1 MGIKAS
7 IEAVHL
13 VGIGGSGMSGLARM
27 LHEIGVRVSGSDQKE
42 NARTRELAALGIDVR
57 TGAQIGEGGL
67 PDLESGWLVRSA
79 AVPDHDPE
87 LSEARK
93 REYTCLLYS
102 EAVGRLSQG
111 LKTLSIAGT
120 HGKTSTTAMTV
131 SALRGSR
138 LDPSYLVGGKMT
150 DLEGNGHGGQSDLFV
165 VEACEFN
172 RSFHDIR
179 PTIAAIL
186 NLEQDHFD
194 CYPSREDLEES
205 FALYARNIRPGGSLL
220 LHEDVGSRVLRLLPA
235 NIAVLTVGKGLYSDL
250 RAIDLE
256 ESRGRY
262 SFDPCWDGESLPRV
276 DLSLP
281 GRFQVDNSL
290 FALGLAIL
298 AGADPECAARGLSE
312 CGGVDRRFSV
322 RCGPEGRELVDDYAH
337 HPGEIRAVLKTVR
350 QRYPDRKI
358 LVAFQPHQYSRTRN
372 LLSDFGEALALAD
385 HCLVADIYA
394 AREDPRADHGV
405 SSLDL
410 ADEVCRSGGH
420 AVAAGPLENL
430 GSRIL
435 AELGPGYIP
444 VVLGAGD
451 LNGVVEEV
459 VRGL

>member
-1 MGIKAS
+1 MGIKAG
-7 IEAVHL
+7 IDAVHL

-27 LHEIGVRVSGSDQKE
+27 LHEIGVRVSGSDQRE
-42 NARTRELAALGIDVR
+42 NPRILELRALGIDIC
-57 TGAQIGEGGL
+57 IGECRL
-67 PDLESGWLVRSA
+67 PDLQAGGLIRSA

-87 LSEARK
+87 VVEARK

-111 LKTLSIAGT
+111 LRTLAIAGT
-120 HGKTSTTAMTV
+120 HGKTSTTAMTI
-131 SALRGSR
+131 SALRSSG
-138 LDPSYLVGGKMT
+138 LDPSYLVGGQVAGL
-150 DLEGNGHGGQSDLFV
+150 DGNGHGGQSDLFV

-179 PTIAAIL
+179 PTLAAIL
-186 NLEQDHFD
+186 NLEPDHFD

-235 NIAVLTVGKGLYSDL
+235 NIAVLTIGKGLYSDL
-250 RAIDLE
+250 RAIDMV

-262 SFDPCWDGESLPRV
+262 SFHPCWDGESLPRV
-276 DLSLP
+276 NLTLP
-281 GRFQVDNSL
+281 GQFQMDNAL

-298 AGADPECAARGLSE
+298 AGADPEAAALGLSE
-312 CGGVDRRFSV
+312 FEGVDRRFSV
-322 RCGPEGRELVDDYAH
+322 RTGPQGRELVDDYAH
-337 HPGEIRAVLKTVR
+337 HPGEIRAVLSTVR

-358 LVAFQPHQYSRTRN
+358 LVAFQPHQYSRTRH
-372 LLSDFGEALALAD
+372 LLTDFGKALALAD
-385 HCLVADIYA
+385 RCLVADIYA
-394 AREDPRADHGV
+394 AREDPKADHGV
-405 SSLDL
+405 CSLDL

-444 VVLGAGD
+444 VVLGAGE

>member
-1 MGIKAS
+1 MAIKAS
-7 IEAVHL
+7 VDAVHL

-27 LHEIGVRVSGSDQKE
+27 LHEIGVKVTGSDQKE
-42 NARTRELAALGIDVR
+42 SARVLELRALGIDIR
-57 TGAQIGEGGL
+57 IGESEL
-67 PDLESGWLVRSA
+67 PDLGDGWLVRSA

-87 LSEARK
+87 LVEARK
-93 REYTCLLYS
+93 REFTCLLYS

-111 LKTLSIAGT
+111 LRTLAIAGT
-120 HGKTSTTAMTV
+120 HGKTSTTAMTI
-131 SALRGSR
+131 SALRSSG
-138 LDPSYLVGGKMT
+138 LDPSYLVGGQVSG
-150 DLEGNGHGGQSDLFV
+150 LVGNGHGGQSDLFV

-179 PTIAAIL
+179 PSLAVIL

-235 NIAVLTVGKGLYSDL
+235 NIAVLTVGTGLYSDI
-250 RAIDLE
+250 RAIDMV
-256 ESRGRY
+256 ESLGRY
-262 SFDPCWDGESLPRV
+262 SFHPYWDGERLPRV
-276 DLSLP
+276 NLTLP

-298 AGADPECAARGLSE
+298 AGADPEAAALGLSE
-312 CGGVDRRFSV
+312 FEGVDRRFSV
-322 RCGPEGRELVDDYAH
+322 RRGPSGRELVDDYAH
-337 HPGEIRAVLKTVR
+337 HPGEIRAVLSTVR

-358 LVAFQPHQYSRTRN
+358 LVAFQPHQYSRTRH
-372 LLSDFGEALALAD
+372 LLADFGKALALAD
-385 HCLVADIYA
+385 RCLVADIFA

-405 SSLDL
+405 CSLDL

-444 VVLGAGD
+444 VVLGAGE